1 VRDDVCLAADG
12 SPLDEDM
19 LIVGVEF
26 RRSRAGG
33 TLTRLRLLPLG
44 ALVVVPTNG

>member
-19 LIVGVEF
+19 LIVGIEF
-26 RRSRAGG
+26 RRSRSGG
-33 TLTRLRLLPLG
+33 TLSRLRLLPLG
-44 ALVVVPTNG
+44 ALVIEPTNG